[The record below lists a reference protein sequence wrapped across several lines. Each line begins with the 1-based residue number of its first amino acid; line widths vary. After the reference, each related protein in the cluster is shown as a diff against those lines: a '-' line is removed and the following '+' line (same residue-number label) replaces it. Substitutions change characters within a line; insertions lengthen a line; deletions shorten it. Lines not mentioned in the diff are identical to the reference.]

1 MSFLNSSMRHSATL
15 LLTILSLAPFNLHA
29 KAPLNYYDVIEITIE
44 FDEPVQKEL
53 YAMSRSERKARK
65 KIKKHKES
73 EGLDILVAE
82 HEAIVRENA
91 ENLLQLVAY
100 FGWPNNHMVGEMGV
114 RAAFQIFDK
123 TPPDL
128 QRVSLPYFDPI
139 LQKELLA
146 IDNVGDEKSLSR
158 LRDIVARFGWPGPV
172 VVGTKASV
180 KAFAILQMSP
190 LATKKEWWPILVK
203 EYKDGFLSGERMAML
218 TDSILVEEGNKQMY
232 GTQVTIENGK
242 VVVSPIAEEAT
253 LDQRRDS
260 VGLMSMDDYLV
271 TYADLYLT
279 N

>member
-1 MSFLNSSMRHSATL
+1 
-15 LLTILSLAPFNLHA
+15 
-29 KAPLNYYDVIEITIE
+29 
-44 FDEPVQKEL
+44 
-53 YAMSRSERKARK
+53 
-65 KIKKHKES
+65 
-73 EGLDILVAE
+73 
-82 HEAIVRENA
+82 
-91 ENLLQLVAY
+91 
-100 FGWPNNHMVGEMGV
+100 MVGEMGV

-232 GTQVTIENGK
+232 RTQVTIENGK